1 MTKKSCRKIY
11 PLRNYSFD
19 KSFRFLTFYECEQL
33 FQCFML
39 YNLVQ
44 QILNSLEK
52 TKKLNISLRN
62 IRRFFKEIRKIKY
75 NYYLI

>member
-1 MTKKSCRKIY
+1 MWHNKFQINKNKRNKNTKYCFRCTKKSCRKIY

-39 YNLVQ
+39 SQ
-44 QILNSLEK
+44 FSAAK
-52 TKKLNISLRN
+52 TK
-62 IRRFFKEIRKIKY
+62 
-75 NYYLI
+75 